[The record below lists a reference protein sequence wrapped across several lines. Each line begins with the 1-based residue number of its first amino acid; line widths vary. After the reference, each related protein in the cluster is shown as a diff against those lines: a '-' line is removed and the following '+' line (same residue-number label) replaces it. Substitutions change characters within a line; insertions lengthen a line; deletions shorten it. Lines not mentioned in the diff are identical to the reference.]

1 MKYKSKS
8 KDQPLDKTRDIRQLR
23 VQTEQCQNLAS
34 QILELL
40 SQTDSRTDLIKDIL
54 FLIKA
59 ATGFEAVGIRLREG
73 EDFPY
78 YETIGFSKEFVKAER
93 YLCARD
99 QIGRITRDSGGDPYL
114 ECMCGNVIC
123 GRTNPSLPF
132 FTDGGSFWTNSTT
145 ELLASTTEEDRQART
160 RNRCNSAGYESVA
173 LIPLRYD
180 NKNIGLLQLNDS
192 QKNLFTSNLI
202 KFFEEI
208 GSSLAKVIGLKQRE
222 DNNLQPNK
230 NFDTTDKTIITYHDK
245 NLNII
250 SANKAA
256 REMLGLPTLIG
267 AEVKCYKYYHGKD
280 SPPTQC
286 PTCKCL
292 LNKEPVFI
300 EIFEPHLNKC
310 IQIRAFPHFDENNE
324 FQGLFH
330 FVRDITQEC
339 ILSDNNSCEI
349 RAHVDDNL

>member
-1 MKYKSKS
+1 MNYKSKT
-8 KDQPLDKTRDIRQLR
+8 KDQQLDKTTEIRQLH
-23 VQTEQCQNLAS
+23 VQTEQYQNLAS
-34 QILELL
+34 QILELVN
-40 SQTDSRTDLIKDIL
+40 QTDSRTDLIKDIL
-54 FLIKA
+54 FIVKA
-59 ATGFEAVGIRLREG
+59 ATGFEAIGIRLNEG

-78 YETIGFSKEFVKAER
+78 YETIGFSKEFIKAEN

-99 QIGRITRDSGGDPYL
+99 QTGRTIRDSDGDPDL

-180 NKNIGLLQLNDS
+180 NKNIGLFQLNDS
-192 QKNLFTSNLI
+192 RKNLFTSNLI

-208 GSSLAKVIGLKQRE
+208 GSSLAKVIGLKQRK
-222 DNNLQPNK
+222 DNNLQPKK
-230 NFDTTDKTIITYHDK
+230 NLHTTGETIITYHDK

-256 REMLGLPTLIG
+256 KELLGLPSLIG
-267 AEVKCYKYYHGKD
+267 TEVKCYEYYHGKN
-280 SPPTQC
+280 SPPKQC
-286 PTCKCL
+286 PSCKCL
-292 LNKEPVFI
+292 LSREPVFF

-310 IQIRAFPHFDENNE
+310 IQIRAFPHFDEKNE
-324 FQGLFH
+324 FQGLIH
-330 FVRDITQEC
+330 FVRDITHEC
-339 ILSDNNSCEI
+339 ILSDNNCCEI
-349 RAHVDDNL
+349 RAHAHDNK